1 MRQCPRCSELIQD
14 AAVHCRFCRHDV
26 TPTIASSEKWTQF
39 GKAFHRL
46 SASRQQLAW
55 DELTPVD
62 RAYVQK
68 TLGIVPPTLPGI
80 REALSDLKEGKKARK
95 SNSFS
100 GFVVAVACCVLII
113 AGAYFLLP
121 LIEGPGSSS
130 GDGLARAPSTRERID
145 EAIDGA
151 VETVTALLAD
161 FGRVATD
168 TVSSETLDVASDT
181 QPAGSQLSVDTPTTP

>member
-1 MRQCPRCSELIQD
+1 LPPGSSRLSFCAASKRRPLAGVRSVTGNGRITVIDLPLFDNIATVVTGSCQKSGLELGDNASMSPVQQLIQD

-39 GKAFHRL
+39 GKAFHLL

-100 GFVVAVACCVLII
+100 GFVVAVACSC
-113 AGAYFLLP
+113 
-121 LIEGPGSSS
+121 
-130 GDGLARAPSTRERID
+130 
-145 EAIDGA
+145 
-151 VETVTALLAD
+151 
-161 FGRVATD
+161 
-168 TVSSETLDVASDT
+168 
-181 QPAGSQLSVDTPTTP
+181 